1 MSYDVAVMGS
11 INLDVKVLVEQY
23 PNYAETSSAKSIE
36 MLPGGKGSN
45 QAVAIA
51 KLGGNVAFVGAVG
64 DDSAGK
70 QMIDNLE
77 KQNVDTTNIYKST
90 EEGTGT
96 FVIMLDDKGE
106 NTMVGTLGANN
117 TLKKEEVE
125 TVIESIDVPVL
136 LLQMETSKESIDG
149 ALSKAKE
156 KGMFIILDPAP
167 ANGYFEEALS
177 YADCVTPNQQE
188 TEKITGVKVT
198 NKEEALE
205 AAKIISEKGA
215 KSVIIKMGSNGNL
228 IYKEGQTTFVEA
240 HKVKAVDTVGAG
252 DTFAGALAL
261 HYSKNE
267 NLVEAVKFANAA
279 AAVKVSRLGGHEATP
294 TIEEVEDKLG
304 VK

>member
-1 MSYDVAVMGS
+1 MSFDVAVMGS

-77 KQNVDTTNIYKST
+77 KQNVDTTNIYRST

-188 TEKITGVKVT
+188 TEKITGIKVT

>member
-1 MSYDVAVMGS
+1 MSFDVAVMGS

-77 KQNVDTTNIYKST
+77 KQNVDTTNIYRST

-188 TEKITGVKVT
+188 TEKITGIKVT

-215 KSVIIKMGSNGNL
+215 KSVIIKMGSNGNF